1 MPISALI
8 IDDSAPLS
16 GALCPDLQVE
26 ALPLSAAISFS
37 EIRDWLS
44 ARCRSG
50 RLHAGEG
57 GSAIDAI
64 GLNANVL
71 IGGSQGSGRRTDANG
86 VRLVEWLRKDLRLT
100 TPVVLWSFLDL
111 ESLRA
116 KHLILT
122 LSKGLVFIRLPAS
135 LAQFRK
141 VFDRALA
148 PENALPPDL
157 LEQELGRLYPGESGA
172 APVPAEMTGRIGALA
187 SCYKTLGPQMRSALD
202 ELASGLPA
210 RLLAVLG
217 GQEWQDFEGAVDDAC
232 TQLTREGAQVRALE
246 EVGTRTTDL
255 SSFAQWHSVTK
266 RSAEEL
272 TEAASYYRD
281 CAAILQNSLA
291 ALASWT
297 GEEATR

>member
-1 MPISALI
+1 MNVLV
-8 IDDSAPLS
+8 IDDRWCLRPE
-16 GALCPDLQVE
+16 DWTEVQVE
-26 ALPLSAAISFS
+26 TAPIGKRLSLS

-116 KHLILT
+116 KHPILT
-122 LSKGLVFIRLPAS
+122 LSTGLVFVRLPIP
-135 LAQFRK
+135 LAQFRAA
-141 VFDRALA
+141 FEQALA
-148 PENALPPDL
+148 PENALSPEL

-187 SCYKTLGPQMRSALD
+187 SCYKTLGPQMTSALD